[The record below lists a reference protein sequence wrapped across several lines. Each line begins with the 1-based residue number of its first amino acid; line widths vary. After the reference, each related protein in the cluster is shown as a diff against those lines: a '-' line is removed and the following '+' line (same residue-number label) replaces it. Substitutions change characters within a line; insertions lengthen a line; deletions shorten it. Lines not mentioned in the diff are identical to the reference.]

1 MIWPQDELNLMH
13 AALNQA
19 ESALY
24 EGEVPVGAVV
34 FADGNIIGKGHN
46 KTISQRDPS
55 AHAEIVALRDA
66 GSYTGNHRLIDATL
80 YVTLEPCIM
89 CLGAIVQSRVKR
101 VVFGAYDRKSGVL
114 GSVEDLSKSSSLN
127 HQFEISGGLLE
138 KECAALLKN
147 FFKSRR

>member
-1 MIWPQDELNLMH
+1 MIWSQDDLDLMY

-19 ESALY
+19 ESALN

-34 FADGNIIGKGHN
+34 FDNGNIIGKGHN
-46 KTISQRDPS
+46 KTISLRDPS

-66 GSYTGNHRLIDATL
+66 GFNTGNHRLINATL

-101 VVFGAYDRKSGVL
+101 VVFGAYDNKSGVL
-114 GSVEDLSKSSSLN
+114 GSVEDLSKSNSLN
-127 HQFEISGGLLE
+127 HQFEIRGGLLE
-138 KECAALLKN
+138 KECASLLKN